1 VPRNDQRERQPPRNL
16 EAEAA
21 VLGAMLLDRGP
32 LEHALTSLDTSDF
45 YNPTHR
51 TIFDASAA
59 LEAAGRPV
67 DPITLA
73 AQLAHT
79 GQLDSVGG
87 ATYLHTLIAAV
98 PTVALAGDYI
108 DLVAQTAAAR
118 RLIDAGAR
126 IGQLGHEQGLDP
138 DKAHQ
143 IAVEILDQLGTARP
157 RTTAVGGDRAQDG
170 GRFILDAPD
179 QTAAIWGAQQEICW
193 AAGEALMLVGP
204 QGVGKSTLAQRLVLA
219 RIGIGAA
226 QLLGLPVTPTTS
238 RVLYLACD
246 RPQQI
251 ARSFRRMVDEP
262 DRAIL
267 DERLVVWPGPPEHDL
282 AQQPKTLLQLARRHS
297 VDTIV
302 IDSLKDGALDLVKD
316 EVGVRYNQARQ
327 TALAAGIQLLELHH
341 QRKAGADNKRPRS
354 ISDVYGSVWLTAG
367 AGSVILLWGDP
378 GDPIVDLA
386 HLKQPAEE
394 VGPMRLLHDAPT
406 GSISIQQG
414 VDLLTMLRIQP
425 GLTAADAARLLF
437 DVEGRSPEPKEIEKA
452 RRRLD
457 SLVRRGLARLQPG
470 AAKRSGS
477 AGAVATYHPIV
488 DLEAPHEQTA

>member
-1 VPRNDQRERQPPRNL
+1 VPPDDHQRPPPHHL
-16 EAEAA
+16 EAEEA
-21 VLGAMLLDRGP
+21 VLGAMLLDKAA
-32 LEHALTSLDTSDF
+32 LEHVLVTLDTTDF
-45 YNPTHR
+45 YRPAHR
-51 TIFDASAA
+51 TIFDTIAT

-67 DPITLA
+67 DPITVA
-73 AQLAHT
+73 AHLLQGGHLE
-79 GQLDSVGG
+79 DVGG
-87 ATYLHTLIAAV
+87 APFIHTLVSSV
-98 PTVALAGDYI
+98 PTVAQHAHYVE
-108 DLVAQTAAAR
+108 LVAQAAAAR
-118 RLIDAGAR
+118 RLIDAGHR
-126 IGQLGHEQGLDP
+126 ITQLGHEQGLDP

-143 IAVEILDQLGTARP
+143 IALELLGQLGTARP
-157 RTTAVGGDRAQDG
+157 HTTPGGDRAQDG
-170 GRFILDAPD
+170 GRFILDVPD
-179 QTAAIWGAQQEICW
+179 QATAIWGAEQEVCW

-219 RIGIGAA
+219 RIGIGPA
-226 QLLGLPVTPTTS
+226 QLLGLPVTPTPS
-238 RVLYLACD
+238 RILYLACD

-251 ARSFRRMVDEP
+251 ARSFRRMVDEA
-262 DRAIL
+262 DRQIL
-267 DERLVVWPGPPEHDL
+267 DERLVVWPGPPETDL
-282 AQQPKTLLQLARRHS
+282 AQQPKTLLQLARRHGA
-297 VDTIV
+297 DTVV

-316 EVGVRYNQARQ
+316 EIGVRYNQARQ

-378 GDPIVDLA
+378 GDPIVELA

-414 VDLLTMLRIQP
+414 VDLLTLLRTQP

-437 DVEGRSPEPKEIEKA
+437 DIEGRSPEPKEIEKA

-457 SLVRRGLARLQPG
+457 SLVRRGLAKLQPG
-470 AAKRSGS
+470 ASKRSGS
-477 AGAVATYHPIV
+477 AGAPTTYHPIV
-488 DLEAPHEQTA
+488 DLEPL